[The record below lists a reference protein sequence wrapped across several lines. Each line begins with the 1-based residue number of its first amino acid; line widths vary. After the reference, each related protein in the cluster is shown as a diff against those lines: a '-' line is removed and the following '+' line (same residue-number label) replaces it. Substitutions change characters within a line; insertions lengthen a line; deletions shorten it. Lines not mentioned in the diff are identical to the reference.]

1 MSDEQRPVAG
11 DRVEVYMIGKGTVD
25 EVIGDVYW
33 VQMDDNYRVRAA
45 WWHLRILEAND
56 GRRN

>member
-1 MSDEQRPVAG
+1 MNDEQRPLAG

-25 EVIGDVYW
+25 DVIGDIYW

-45 WWHLRILEAND
+45 WWHLRILEADD
-56 GRRN
+56 GRQS